1 MTQTDGPLMVPSMG
15 TCPSLLLARA
25 GPEPADHRTRL
36 SWVVISP
43 ADRALGSWWELSMR
57 QIEVSKTRFHAMSGP
72 ASGCARKT
80 LKAAH
85 PSASP
90 SQAEGEST
98 A

>member
-1 MTQTDGPLMVPSMG
+1 MTQTDGPLMVPLMG
-15 TCPSLLLARA
+15 TCPSLLLA
-25 GPEPADHRTRL
+25 PDPA
-36 SWVVISP
+36 SWVVISL

-57 QIEVSKTRFHAMSGP
+57 QIEVSKTRLHAMSGS

-90 SQAEGEST
+90 GQAEGEST